1 MSICFQIITASHSP
15 NYFYAVIP
23 QFRSNFI
30 ICLFKGC
37 SNLFIN
43 FSIFYKEILN
53 KALKNMISVLP
64 SIIFQLIQRMTVCIS
79 CGMNEFTN
87 LKCVSQNFCTTLIC
101 PLGKTHK
108 KFSAWNRKKKSH
120 QLLCQTSRF
129 QNQANF
135 RDILRQPLIYFLIF
149 LFLSWIV
156 KLKIQLQGMQLTIV
170 SW

>member
-64 SIIFQLIQRMTVCIS
+64 SIIFQLIQWMIVCIS

-108 KFSAWNRKKKSH
+108 KFSAWNRKKNHISSSVK
-120 QLLCQTSRF
+120 
-129 QNQANF
+129 QADF
-135 RDILRQPLIYFLIF
+135 KTRPTLETY
-149 LFLSWIV
+149 
-156 KLKIQLQGMQLTIV
+156 
-170 SW
+170 

>member
-23 QFRSNFI
+23 QSRSNFI

-53 KALKNMISVLP
+53 KALKNMTSVLP
-64 SIIFQLIQRMTVCIS
+64 SIIFQLIPRMIVCIS
-79 CGMNEFTN
+79 CGMNKFTN
-87 LKCVSQNFCTTLIC
+87 LKRVSQNFCTTLIC

-108 KFSAWNRKKKSH
+108 KFSAWNKKKNEG
-120 QLLCQTSRF
+120 
-129 QNQANF
+129 QNNYSFFFFFKAEKKNH
-135 RDILRQPLIYFLIF
+135 I
-149 LFLSWIV
+149 SSSV
-156 KLKIQLQGMQLTIV
+156 KQEDFKTRLTLETY
-170 SW
+170 WGNL